1 MIHTATAPKV
11 HPLIRLRP
19 CRRDLDSATGRGR
32 SDSLLLPRRR
42 SSMCGSPVR
51 SISPRTRHT
60 TGTGRGISTGATT
73 ARGRSWRLIRAS
85 CELFGPLSLQT
96 TGKAAAVRLPAAL
109 CHGATLAAWYVLA
122 AGILRSPRVG
132 LMVVAAGVAHAGG
145 ADRFR
150 DHDNRSALSRVLVD
164 ARVRVEGD
172 RAGTPRWWFG
182 RDSRLASVSWPS
194 TRCCFYRPR
203 WWGSACFI
211 GVASSAGRA
220 CGSCSPERRPGGRP
234 SCSGT
239 RGTTGCRSAMSSD
252 RWVAGARAGASGGW
266 APCSSSAARRE

>member
-1 MIHTATAPKV
+1 MVAAALILASTATTIFCVVRLSARSRPGRGTLLGLV
-11 HPLIRLRP
+11 AASRLELLQQGAARGVAHPREAVNSSGLSVCKPPATRGGGTP
-19 CRRDLDSATGRGR
+19 ACGSATGRR
-32 SDSLLLPRRR
+32 WPRG
-42 SSMCGSPVR
+42 M
-51 SISPRTRHT
+51 
-60 TGTGRGISTGATT
+60 
-73 ARGRSWRLIRAS
+73 
-85 CELFGPLSLQT
+85 
-96 TGKAAAVRLPAAL
+96 
-109 CHGATLAAWYVLA
+109 LA

-150 DHDNRSALSRVLVD
+150 DHDNRSALSRVLVVGSSC
-164 ARVRVEGD
+164 ACGGGSRGNAALVLVR
-172 RAGTPRWWFG
+172 